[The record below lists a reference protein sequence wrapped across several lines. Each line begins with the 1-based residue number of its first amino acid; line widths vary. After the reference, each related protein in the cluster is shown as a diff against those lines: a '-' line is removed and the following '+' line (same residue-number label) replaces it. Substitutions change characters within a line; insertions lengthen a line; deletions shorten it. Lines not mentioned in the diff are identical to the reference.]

1 MENHPFTAQQEVFFS
16 LGLTNK
22 QDRVLLIPLGGL
34 GEIGKNMMA
43 IEYNKEIIVIDAGLM
58 FPDEDMLGID
68 LVIPDITY
76 LVENRERVRGI
87 FLTHGHEDHIG
98 ALPYILK
105 QLNVPIYGTKL
116 TLGLARGKFEEH
128 GMVRDVTMHCIKAGE
143 RVDIGR
149 FTVEFIHVNHSI
161 ADVVALAV
169 HTPVGIILHTAD
181 FKFDHTPVDGKV
193 TDFRKLAELGD
204 KGVLALLSDS
214 TNVERIG
221 YTPSERELAQT
232 FDELFLQAEG
242 RILVATFASNIHRI
256 QQIVDTAFHF
266 NRKVALAGRSMV
278 NVATIAM
285 NLGYLQ
291 IPEGVLIELDDVDR
305 YAPEQLTVITTG
317 SQGEPMSALS
327 RMATAEHK
335 KVTIVPGDTVI
346 ISASAIPGNEQLVAR
361 TINHLFKLGA
371 QVIYESAQGIHV
383 SGHASQEE
391 LKLML
396 NLTRPKFFMP
406 VHGEYRHLVQHAR
419 LAVDVGINSENVII
433 AENGDVVEVNKD
445 RIRIS
450 SKVPS
455 GKIFVDGL
463 GVGDVGNIV
472 LRDRKQLS
480 QDGIL
485 IVVVTIDKQSGK
497 IVAGPDIVSRGFV
510 YVRESEELI
519 DEAKEKVKQA
529 LERCSE
535 YSDWATMKSQIREIL
550 SKHLYG
556 KMKRRPMILP
566 IIMEV

>member
-1 MENHPFTAQQEVFFS
+1 M
-16 LGLTNK
+16 GLTNK